1 MSDELSFNGAE
12 FANPVENKGKYRNKR
27 LMFLGL

>member
-12 FANPVENKGKYRNKR
+12 FAKPVENKGKYRKKR
-27 LMFLGL
+27 HSYGKF